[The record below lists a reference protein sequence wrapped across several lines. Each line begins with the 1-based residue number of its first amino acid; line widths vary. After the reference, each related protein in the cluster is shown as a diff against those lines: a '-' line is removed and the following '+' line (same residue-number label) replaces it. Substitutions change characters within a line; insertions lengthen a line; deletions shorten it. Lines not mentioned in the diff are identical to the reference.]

1 MTAEPAIRAGL
12 DSDAEAFIAL
22 IWSCWSRYPGIR
34 LDVDGEMP
42 ELRAL
47 ASYYGAKGGRL
58 WAAEAEGRLVGMIAT
73 CSLVAGEASGVWEI
87 CRVYVDPALHG
98 AGLGHALLD
107 LAETHA
113 IDSGASRLV
122 LWTDTR
128 FDRAHRFY
136 EKRSYVRSGPVRVL
150 HDISNSLE
158 YVYAKPVDGIEVL
171 DAAGALSAVPRL
183 SAILIDCVAE
193 GTGMVFLPPL
203 APETAR
209 GFWRETARGVAGGTQ
224 RLLAGWVAGVLVGT
238 VTVSFATAQT
248 QPHRANLDGLLVDP
262 GVPGPDMVRRLM
274 LRAEAEAGRAERTM
288 LLLQARD
295 GSPEQAVSRDLGWRE
310 VGRLPRNI
318 RRQDGTEAD
327 TLLLWKMISWHLSVA
342 QPSEKPMVAGSS
354 AERGHAD
361 DPE

>member
-1 MTAEPAIRAGL
+1 MTAGPAIRAGL
-12 DSDAEAFIAL
+12 DSDADAFIAL

-58 WAAEAEGRLVGMIAT
+58 WAAEVDGRLVGMIAT
-73 CSLVAGEASGVWEI
+73 CPLEAGVASGAWEI

-113 IDSGASRLV
+113 INAGATRLV

-158 YVYAKPVDGIEVL
+158 YSYAKPVDGIEVL

-183 SAILIDCVAE
+183 SAILIACVAE
-193 GTGMVFLPPL
+193 GTGVGFLPPL

-209 GFWRETARGVAGGTQ
+209 DFWRETARGVAAG
-224 RLLAGWVAGVLVGT
+224 REILLAGWVRGVLVGT
-238 VTVSFATAQT
+238 VTLVFAQAQT
-248 QPHRANLDGLLVDP
+248 QTHRADVRTLLIDP
-262 GVPGPDMVRRLM
+262 GANRTALAASLLYRVEVEARR
-274 LRAEAEAGRAERTM
+274 AGRSLLLLEARAGDPAER
-288 LLLQARD
+288 LCR
-295 GSPEQAVSRDLGWRE
+295 SEGWRE
-310 VGRLPRNI
+310 VGRIPGYALRP
-318 RRQDGTEAD
+318 DGTFDDAY
-327 TLLLWKMISWHLSVA
+327 LFWKRPI
-342 QPSEKPMVAGSS
+342 
-354 AERGHAD
+354 
-361 DPE
+361 

>member
-1 MTAEPAIRAGL
+1 MTAVRAGR
-12 DSDAEAFIAL
+12 DSDADAFIAL

-47 ASYYGAKGGRL
+47 ASYYGAKGGKL

-73 CSLVAGEASGVWEI
+73 RPLDAGEASGAWEI

-113 IDSGASRLV
+113 IDVGASRLV

-158 YVYAKPVDGIEVL
+158 YAYAKPVDGIEVL

-183 SAILIDCVAE
+183 SAILIACVEA
-193 GTGMVFLPPL
+193 GTGVAFLPPL
-203 APETAR
+203 APETAHD
-209 GFWRETARGVAGGTQ
+209 FWRETARGVAAG
-224 RLLAGWVAGVLVGT
+224 RDILLAGWAGGVLAGT
-238 VTVSFATAQT
+238 VTVIFATAQT
-248 QPHRANLDGLLVDP
+248 QAHRADVRTLLIDP
-262 GVPGPDMVRRLM
+262 GADRIALAAPLLSRVEIEARRVGRSL
-274 LRAEAEAGRAERTM
+274 LLLETRAGDPAER
-288 LLLQARD
+288 LCRS
-295 GSPEQAVSRDLGWRE
+295 GGWRE
-310 VGRLPRNI
+310 VGRIPGYALRP
-318 RRQDGTEAD
+318 DGTFGDAY
-327 TLLLWKMISWHLSVA
+327 LFWKGSYG
-342 QPSEKPMVAGSS
+342 AGC
-354 AERGHAD
+354 
-361 DPE
+361 